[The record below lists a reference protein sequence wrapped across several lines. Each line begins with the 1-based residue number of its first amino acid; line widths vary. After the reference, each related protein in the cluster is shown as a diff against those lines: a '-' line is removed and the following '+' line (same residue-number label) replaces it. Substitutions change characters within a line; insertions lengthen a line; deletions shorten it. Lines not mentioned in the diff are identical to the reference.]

1 MRNLVTEVEEEPAP
15 ELGEIHITCCIV
27 LPFLLTSCHP
37 EKYQLVPKQKNYV
50 SAMPKKYRLLGYIFT
65 YTDKSLF
72 TRSLEADLMF
82 GNVFISSPFGNI
94 SKSSS

>member
-1 MRNLVTEVEEEPAP
+1 MFSSHV
-15 ELGEIHITCCIV
+15 I
-27 LPFLLTSCHP
+27 LPFLLTSYHP
-37 EKYQLVPKQKNYV
+37 EKYQLVSKQKNYV
-50 SAMPKKYRLLGYIFT
+50 SAMPRSYRLFGYIFT

-94 SKSSS
+94 YLNLHPDQVVGAL